1 MERVVH
7 VHFLRPESFYG
18 KIDLPEP
25 WNEVDEDEQREWLDL
40 FFQYNQGIRAVEVDE
55 FEVFDV

>member
-7 VHFLRPESFYG
+7 VHFLRPESFYA
-18 KIDLPEP
+18 KIDLPES
-25 WNEVDEDEQREWLDL
+25 WDAMNYDEQLEWLDL